1 MLKLFTGDCSR
12 IYQNLAQDS
21 AVFCPLKKET
31 WTLVDGQ
38 ANHPKNQP
46 TKNGLWFLIKIVVG
60 SYKIWL
66 PSVFCYTL
74 AKWLIK
80 LVLFFCYLESKSSD
94 LLCFD
99 HLIIQYLA
107 CSLTPSQINQINLA
121 GSGHLCLRVF
131 KNLSLE
137 QHKIKQCYGYIF
149 IIKQQSQCLPGVFS
163 YTERVELYFAANY
176 VEADFEVATFL
187 ALIGGRCIW
196 RAEEFGR

>member
-1 MLKLFTGDCSR
+1 M
-12 IYQNLAQDS
+12 IA
-21 AVFCPLKKET
+21 
-31 WTLVDGQ
+31 
-38 ANHPKNQP
+38 
-46 TKNGLWFLIKIVVG
+46 
-60 SYKIWL
+60 
-66 PSVFCYTL
+66 SVFCYTL

-80 LVLFFCYLESKSSD
+80 LVLFFCYLEPQSRD

-163 YTERVELYFAANY
+163 YTVQALSLSRCHATQGCLATTTTTVISKITILHIEH
-176 VEADFEVATFL
+176 TFL
-187 ALIGGRCIW
+187 VHCFAIRVRPLCAMFSGRRSLDLNLVPKHSTAGKFTYIW
-196 RAEEFGR
+196 HFTRVVINTTKF